1 MNLFSPQKIL
11 TLAHFLSL
19 MSMKF
24 EKLVKPIFKSLKLKS
39 FYSAFKYKR
48 EKRVIPFVPNVCFFY
63 PLKTFENLMVFLGFQ
78 GVEKGCFGN
87 KWIDAR
93 HRCH

>member
-1 MNLFSPQKIL
+1 MNLFSQQKIL

-48 EKRVIPFVPNVCFFY
+48 EGELSHLFPMYAFSIP
-63 PLKTFENLMVFLGFQ
+63 
-78 GVEKGCFGN
+78 
-87 KWIDAR
+87 
-93 HRCH
+93 